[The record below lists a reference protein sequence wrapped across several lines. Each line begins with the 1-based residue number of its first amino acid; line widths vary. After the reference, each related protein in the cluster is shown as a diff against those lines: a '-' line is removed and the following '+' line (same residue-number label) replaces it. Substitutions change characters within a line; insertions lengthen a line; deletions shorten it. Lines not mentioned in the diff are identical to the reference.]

1 MSPQEY
7 TRIVQLYAD
16 DLYRLIFSY
25 CHNASDA
32 EDLLQNV
39 FEKLLRNKKPFQNDD
54 HVKRWLI
61 TVAVN
66 ECRSLFRSVWK
77 NRIHFFAE
85 QEELTYS
92 DPEVSEV
99 FDAVRSL
106 PPKYRIPIHLHYYEG
121 YSEKEIAEI
130 LRLPLS
136 TVKARV

>member
-54 HVKRWLI
+54 HAKR
-61 TVAVN
+61 
-66 ECRSLFRSVWK
+66 
-77 NRIHFFAE
+77 
-85 QEELTYS
+85 
-92 DPEVSEV
+92 
-99 FDAVRSL
+99 
-106 PPKYRIPIHLHYYEG
+106 
-121 YSEKEIAEI
+121 
-130 LRLPLS
+130 
-136 TVKARV
+136 

>member
-54 HVKRWLI
+54 HAKACSALYGKI
-61 TVAVN
+61 EST
-66 ECRSLFRSVWK
+66 SLR
-77 NRIHFFAE
+77 NR
-85 QEELTYS
+85 
-92 DPEVSEV
+92 
-99 FDAVRSL
+99 RN
-106 PPKYRIPIHLHYYEG
+106 
-121 YSEKEIAEI
+121 
-130 LRLPLS
+130 
-136 TVKARV
+136 